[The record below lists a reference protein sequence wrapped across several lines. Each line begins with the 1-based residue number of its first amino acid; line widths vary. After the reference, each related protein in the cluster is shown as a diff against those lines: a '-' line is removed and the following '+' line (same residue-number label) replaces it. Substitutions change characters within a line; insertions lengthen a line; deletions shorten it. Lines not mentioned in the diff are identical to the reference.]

1 MKKSKINRRGE
12 VCTACCNCNAH
23 SSQTIAKL
31 NRPALKQNAQKKGI
45 TLISLV
51 VTIIIL
57 LILAGITIGLISGSD
72 GILAKATASVDK
84 THVESAKEQVTLK
97 IGEYQQEFY
106 EGKYVNQEIDN
117 ASEQGDWIFENYG
130 KQTLKVK
137 DYEFTIQLPE
147 GLEKADKEH
156 PYIVTIK
163 KNRKLPGKVTGTLS
177 VDGILRWDE
186 NWVADGGS
194 GEENKPN
201 QGGDKPGEGENK
213 PTDETVTGTI
223 KVSNSNK
230 LTKGTEIELD
240 ATVESTI
247 TKIEFLIGNE
257 SMYTENV
264 TNEKN
269 YHKTLNLSDLNR
281 LAELIFYQDYTAHLK
296 VTTQNNIQKEITQ
309 TVKNYTVGNEK
320 SLQAL
325 ATTVNGGISLQGE
338 NILQVA
344 NIGLTQNHTSIGTAS
359 SPFKG
364 NYDGQNQKIEN
375 LRINNSDAE
384 QGLFGVAEN
393 ATLENVVLGNGAI
406 PAGNKVGGLV
416 GQAKNCEIRKIE
428 NKGTSITSKNQVS
441 GSISCVNIVQ
451 SPQLV
456 TSTAGYS
463 YAGGICGLLENS
475 NMTDCKNQAVVTGS
489 SSAFAV
495 GGIVG
500 YFKSSSAY
508 GVRNCVNQGNTISGY
523 GGVGGICGVVYRKG
537 RNYRLFEW
545 FGCGYS
551 FFKI

>member
-1 MKKSKINRRGE
+1 M
-12 VCTACCNCNAH
+12 
-23 SSQTIAKL
+23 
-31 NRPALKQNAQKKGI
+31 
-45 TLISLV
+45 
-51 VTIIIL
+51 
-57 LILAGITIGLISGSD
+57 
-72 GILAKATASVDK
+72 
-84 THVESAKEQVTLK
+84 ESAKEQVTLK

-344 NIGLTQNHTSIGTAS
+344 NISLTQNHTSIGTVS
-359 SPFKG
+359 SSFKG

-393 ATLENVVLGNGAI
+393 AILENVVLGNGAI
-406 PAGNKVGGLV
+406 TAGNKVGGLV

-441 GSISCVNIVQ
+441 GNISCVNIVQ

-463 YAGGICGLLENS
+463 YVGGICGLLENS

-508 GVRNCVNQGNTISGY
+508 GVRNCVNQGNTVSGY

-537 RNYRLFEW
+537 RNCRLFEW